1 MRPLLVEIQALVD
14 ASPTPNARR
23 LSVGLEQN
31 RLAMLLA
38 VMHRHANI
46 AAYDQDVFINAVGG
60 VKISEPAADLA
71 VLLAINSSLRN
82 KPLPRGLFV
91 FRRSRLAGEIRP
103 APRGQDRP
111 ERSGQ
116 TRFFNGDHSKSQ
128 CTETAV

>member
-1 MRPLLVEIQALVD
+1 MHPRPQ
-14 ASPTPNARR
+14 TPCR

-82 KPLPRGLFV
+82 KPLPRGLVV
-91 FRRSRLAGEIRP
+91 FGEVGLPVKSGLRREGRIA
-103 APRGQDRP
+103 
-111 ERSGQ
+111 
-116 TRFFNGDHSKSQ
+116 
-128 CTETAV
+128 